1 MPSGIKYST
10 TIPSQGF
17 KKGNVGIGVSGSL
30 GPTATSGLYSNVL
43 SNSSS
48 NYIITKVIDSITPPR
63 FFAPP
68 DDATLIRFA
77 NLEGAGNVSTV
88 NAALDWFAGQSAY
101 VVNGTS
107 DFPNIVANGLTVY
120 LDATLP
126 SSYPNAG
133 TNWYDLSGNVN
144 NGNLAIGS
152 PTFTTFGGRRTIRFN
167 NQNKNVY
174 APPYD
179 GFQLSGNPGISASGT
194 SFTFEAWFYQVT
206 ADNGQIVI
214 LSNAGSCDGYRWG
227 PNGSN
232 TYWLF
237 GDSTCTQF
245 NEGTIN
251 NSTTLIGRWVQ
262 MVGIFD
268 RANTL
273 GGGLKFYN
281 YVNSNLESSVGIY
294 NPTISLNAP
303 GMVACCGAFDGYLS
317 VIRVYNRALT
327 QTEITQNFN
336 AQKSYF
342 GL

>member
-1 MPSGIKYST
+1 MPNAIKYNVSAET
-10 TIPSQGF
+10 LAL
-17 KKGNVGIGVSGSL
+17 KKGNFWIGTGDVGK
-30 GPTATSGLYSNVL
+30 GPT
-43 SNSSS
+43 SSTGF
-48 NYIITKVIDSITPPR
+48 Y
-63 FFAPP
+63 
-68 DDATLIRFA
+68 
-77 NLEGAGNVSTV
+77 
-88 NAALDWFAGQSAY
+88 
-101 VVNGTS
+101 
-107 DFPNIVANGLTVY
+107 NGLTPPSGGYTIY
-120 LDATLP
+120 LNKASGGPSIYTVTSDVQLIGLTNSIAGASYTTVAQCLTYYAGQTDKMIFNIDYPAIVTNGLTANLDVTTTL
-126 SSYPNAG
+126 SYPNNG
-133 TNWYDLSGNVN
+133 TTWYDISGNDN
-144 NGNLAIGS
+144 NGSLAIGS

-174 APPYD
+174 APHYD
-179 GFQLSGNPGISASGT
+179 GFTLSNNPGISASET

-245 NEGTIN
+245 NEGTVS
-251 NSTTLIGRWVQ
+251 NSTTLVGRWVQ

-273 GGGLKFYN
+273 GGGRKFYN
-281 YVNSNLESSVGIY
+281 YINSSLESSVSIF
-294 NPTISLNAP
+294 NPVMSTNTP
-303 GMVACCGAFDGYLS
+303 GMIACCGAFDGYLS
-317 VIRVYNRALT
+317 VVRVYNRALT
-327 QTEITQNFN
+327 PTEITQNFN

>member
-1 MPSGIKYST
+1 MPNSIKYST
-10 TIPSQGF
+10 SAQTLAL
-17 KKGNVGIGVSGSL
+17 KKGNFWIGTGDVGK
-30 GPTATSGLYSNVL
+30 GPTSTTDYWNGV
-43 SNSSS
+43 
-48 NYIITKVIDSITPPR
+48 TPPAGGYSVYLNKGSNGPVIYNMSNDTELISFTGR
-63 FFAPP
+63 LAGQSFA
-68 DDATLIRFA
+68 
-77 NLEGAGNVSTV
+77 TV
-88 NAALDWFAGQSAY
+88 AAALDWYNTQSDKM
-101 VVNGTS
+101 VL
-107 DFPNIVANGLTVY
+107 NIDYPPIVTDGLTCN
-120 LDATLP
+120 LDVTNVL
-126 SSYPNAG
+126 SYPNQG
-133 TNWYDLSGNVN
+133 TTWYDLSGNAN
-144 NGNLAIGS
+144 NGGLGIGS
-152 PTFTTFGGRRTIRFN
+152 PTFSTFNSKRSIRFS

-179 GFQLSGNPGISASGT
+179 GFSLTSNPGISATST
-194 SFTFEAWFYQVT
+194 SFTFESWFYQVT

-237 GDSTCTQF
+237 GDSACQQF
-245 NEGTIN
+245 NEGTVS
-251 NSTTLIGRWVQ
+251 NSSTLIGRWVQ

-281 YVNSNLESSVGIY
+281 YVNGSLQSSVGIF

-303 GMVACCGAFDGYLS
+303 GMVACCGAFDGYIS
-317 VIRVYNRALT
+317 VVRVYNRALT
-327 QTEITQNFN
+327 PAEITKNWN

>member
-1 MPSGIKYST
+1 MPNAIKYNVSAET
-10 TIPSQGF
+10 LAL
-17 KKGNVGIGVSGSL
+17 KKGNFWIGTGDVGK
-30 GPTATSGLYSNVL
+30 GPT
-43 SNSSS
+43 SSTGF
-48 NYIITKVIDSITPPR
+48 Y
-63 FFAPP
+63 
-68 DDATLIRFA
+68 
-77 NLEGAGNVSTV
+77 
-88 NAALDWFAGQSAY
+88 
-101 VVNGTS
+101 
-107 DFPNIVANGLTVY
+107 NGLTPPSGGYTIY
-120 LDATLP
+120 LNKASGGPSIYTVTIDVQLIGLTNSIAGASYTTVAQCLTYYAGQTDKMIFNIDYPAIVTNGLTANLDVTTTL
-126 SSYPNAG
+126 SYPNNG
-133 TNWYDLSGNVN
+133 TTWYDISGNDN
-144 NGNLAIGS
+144 NGSLAIGS

-179 GFQLSGNPGISASGT
+179 GFTLSNNPGISASET

-245 NEGTIN
+245 NEGTVS
-251 NSTTLIGRWVQ
+251 NSTTLVGRWVQ

-273 GGGLKFYN
+273 GGGRKFYN
-281 YVNSNLESSVGIY
+281 YINSSLESSVSIF
-294 NPTISLNAP
+294 NPVMSTNTP
-303 GMVACCGAFDGYLS
+303 GMIACCGAFDGYLS
-317 VIRVYNRALT
+317 VVRVYNRALT
-327 QTEITQNFN
+327 PTEITQNFN

>member
-1 MPSGIKYST
+1 MPNSIKYST
-10 TIPSQGF
+10 SAQTLAL
-17 KKGNVGIGVSGSL
+17 KKGNFWIGTGDVGK
-30 GPTATSGLYSNVL
+30 GPTSTTDYWNGV
-43 SNSSS
+43 
-48 NYIITKVIDSITPPR
+48 TPPAGGYTVYLNKGSNGPVIYNMSNDTELISFTGR
-63 FFAPP
+63 LAGQSFA
-68 DDATLIRFA
+68 
-77 NLEGAGNVSTV
+77 TV
-88 NAALDWFAGQSAY
+88 AAALDWYNTQSDKM
-101 VVNGTS
+101 VL
-107 DFPNIVANGLTVY
+107 NIDYPPIVTDGLTCN
-120 LDATLP
+120 LDVTNVL
-126 SSYPNAG
+126 SYPNQG
-133 TNWYDLSGNVN
+133 TTWYDLSGNAN
-144 NGNLAIGS
+144 NGGLGIGS
-152 PTFTTFGGRRTIRFN
+152 PTFSTFNSKRSIRFS

-179 GFQLSGNPGISASGT
+179 GFSLTSNPGISATST
-194 SFTFEAWFYQVT
+194 SFTFESWFYQVT

-237 GDSTCTQF
+237 GDSACQQF
-245 NEGTIN
+245 NEGTVS
-251 NSTTLIGRWVQ
+251 NSSTLIGRWVQ

-281 YVNSNLESSVGIY
+281 YVNGSLQSSVGIF

-303 GMVACCGAFDGYLS
+303 GMVACCGAFDGYIS
-317 VIRVYNRALT
+317 VVRVYNRALT
-327 QTEITQNFN
+327 PAEITKNWN

>member
-1 MPSGIKYST
+1 MPNAIKYNVSAET
-10 TIPSQGF
+10 LAL
-17 KKGNVGIGVSGSL
+17 KKGNFWIGTGDVGK
-30 GPTATSGLYSNVL
+30 GPT
-43 SNSSS
+43 SSTGF
-48 NYIITKVIDSITPPR
+48 Y
-63 FFAPP
+63 
-68 DDATLIRFA
+68 
-77 NLEGAGNVSTV
+77 
-88 NAALDWFAGQSAY
+88 
-101 VVNGTS
+101 
-107 DFPNIVANGLTVY
+107 NGLTPPSGGYTIY
-120 LDATLP
+120 LNKASGGPSIYTVTSDVQLIGLTNSIAGASYTTVAQCLTYYAGQTDKMIFNIDYPAIVTNGLTANLDVTTTL
-126 SSYPNAG
+126 SYPNNG
-133 TNWYDLSGNVN
+133 TTWYDISGNDN
-144 NGNLAIGS
+144 NGSLAIGS

-179 GFQLSGNPGISASGT
+179 GFTLSNNPGISASET

-245 NEGTIN
+245 NEGTVS
-251 NSTTLIGRWVQ
+251 NSTTLVGRWVQ

-273 GGGLKFYN
+273 GGGRKFYN
-281 YVNSNLESSVGIY
+281 YINSSLESSVSIF
-294 NPTISLNAP
+294 NPVMSTNTP
-303 GMVACCGAFDGYLS
+303 GMIACCGAFDGYLS
-317 VIRVYNRALT
+317 VVRVYNRALT
-327 QTEITQNFN
+327 PTEITQNFN

>member
-1 MPSGIKYST
+1 MPNSIKYST
-10 TIPSQGF
+10 SAQTLAL
-17 KKGNVGIGVSGSL
+17 KKGNYWIGTGDVGK
-30 GPTATSGLYSNVL
+30 GPTSTTDYYNG
-43 SNSSS
+43 
-48 NYIITKVIDSITPPR
+48 ITPPSGGYTIYLNK
-63 FFAPP
+63 ASGGPSIYT
-68 DDATLIRFA
+68 AA
-77 NLEGAGNVSTV
+77 ND
-88 NAALDWFAGQSAY
+88 AALISLTNGIAGASYTTAAQCLDYFATQTDKM
-101 VVNGTS
+101 V
-107 DFPNIVANGLTVY
+107 FNIDYPPIVTDGLTAN
-120 LDATLP
+120 LDATSVL
-126 SSYPNAG
+126 SYPNTG
-133 TNWYDLSGNVN
+133 TTWYDLSGNAN
-144 NGNLAIGS
+144 NGGLGIGS
-152 PTFTTFGGRRTIRFN
+152 PTFSTFDSRRSIRFS

-179 GFQLSGNPGISASGT
+179 GFALNSNPGISATST
-194 SFTFEAWFYQVT
+194 SFTFESWFYQVT

-237 GDSTCTQF
+237 GDSTCQQF
-245 NEGTIN
+245 NEGTVS
-251 NSTTLIGRWVQ
+251 NSSTLIGRWVQ

-281 YVNSNLESSVGIY
+281 YVNGSLQSSVGIF

-303 GMVACCGAFDGYLS
+303 GMVACCGAFDGYIS
-317 VIRVYNRALT
+317 VVRVYNRALT
-327 QTEITQNFN
+327 PAEITQNFN